1 MSLATKVLIG
11 LGAGIVTGVFFGE
24 LAAPLAIVGQAFILL
39 LQVTV
44 LPFMVVALISG
55 LGRLS
60 VTDALAIARSGGVVL
75 LVLWIVVMAAV
86 LAFPIAFPDW
96 ESASFF
102 TRSLVEA
109 GEPVDFLSLY
119 IPANPFASLA
129 GGIVPAIV
137 VFSVA
142 LGLALI
148 GIDNKA
154 TLLDVLETI
163 RSALDRVTGTVV
175 RLAPIGVF
183 ALMASA
189 AGTLDLAALGR
200 IQVYVFV
207 YIGVAL
213 ALVFWVLPALV
224 RAVTPLRYGEL
235 YLPVRDALVT
245 AFATGNL
252 LIILPILVHRGKET
266 LQRAGLDPKASDSAV
281 DVLVPISFTI
291 PNMGKLLSLAFVPF
305 AGWFTG
311 FELSPTQYPVFA
323 TVGFVSFFGEP
334 VVSLPFLLNLL
345 RIPSDTFDLFVT
357 IDVITSRFGTL
368 LAAAHTLVLAL
379 VAAFVMAG
387 RPALRVRRLAGF
399 VMSSVI
405 VLAVP
410 IVGGRLLFTYA
421 MEPQY
426 TGYREFVQLEL
437 RTPPVEVRVLDSP
450 PATASEDRLPG
461 RRLEQ
466 IRRRGSLRVGYFADA
481 LPLAFRNSAGRV
493 VGFDIEMAHLL
504 ARELGVVLDLVR
516 IDQSDAIPHLESGA
530 LDIVMSGSAITP
542 LRSSAVR
549 FSTSVLQLT
558 AAFVVPDPQ
567 RDRFTSWAQL
577 RRRSGLR
584 LGVGENE
591 YYRRRLE
598 ELFPDAEVVTLP
610 SARTYFTEAWQELD
624 ALVTAAEVGSAW
636 TLVYPQ
642 FAVAV
647 PQPDPMRVPAGYPMP
662 YGEERL
668 HEFVDA
674 FIGLKLSDGTITTLF
689 EHWFE
694 GRGTARERPRWSVV
708 RDVLGWVERGR

>member
-1 MSLATKVLIG
+1 MSLASKVLIG
-11 LGAGIVTGVFFGE
+11 LGAGIATGIFFGDM
-24 LAAPLAIVGQAFILL
+24 AAPISVVGRAFILL
-39 LQVTV
+39 LQITV
-44 LPFMVVALISG
+44 LPFMVVALVSG
-55 LGRLS
+55 LGQLS
-60 VTDALAIARSGGVVL
+60 VKDAISVARSGGVVL
-75 LVLWIVVMAAV
+75 LVLWAIVMASV

-102 TRSLVEA
+102 TRSLVAEP
-109 GEPVDFLSLY
+109 EPVDFLALY
-119 IPANPFASLA
+119 IPSNPFSSLA

-137 VFSVA
+137 VFSIA
-142 LGLALI
+142 MGLALI
-148 GIDNKA
+148 GIENKG

-163 RSALDRVTGTVV
+163 RAALDRVTGTIV

-224 RAVTPLRYGEL
+224 RAVTPLGYREL

-252 LIILPILVHRGKET
+252 LIILPILVQRGKQT
-266 LQRAGLDPKASDSAV
+266 LADSGLDPKVTDAAV

-305 AGWFTG
+305 AGWLTG
-311 FELSPTQYPVFA
+311 FELASAQFPLFA

-345 RIPSDTFDLFVT
+345 HIPSDTFDLFVT

-379 VAAFVMAG
+379 LAAYVMSGRWTLRGPRLAAFAV
-387 RPALRVRRLAGF
+387 
-399 VMSSVI
+399 SSVLL
-405 VLAVP
+405 LAVP

-426 TGYREFVQLEL
+426 TGYREFIELKLRSLSVQS
-437 RTPPVEVRVLDSP
+437 RVLEHAP
-450 PATASEDRLPG
+450 VTVSEDREPG
-461 RRLEQ
+461 RRLE
-466 IRRRGSLRVGYFADA
+466 RVHRRGTLRVGYFADA
-481 LPLAFRNSAGRV
+481 LPLAFRNAAGDV
-493 VGFDIEMAHLL
+493 VGFDIDMAHLL
-504 ARELGVVLDLVR
+504 ARELGVTLELIR
-516 IDQSDAIPHLESGA
+516 LEPSEAIAHLESGA
-530 LDIVMSGSAITP
+530 CDIIMSGAVITP
-542 LRSSAVR
+542 QLSSAVR
-549 FSTSVLQLT
+549 FSTPVLHLT
-558 AAFVVPDPQ
+558 LAFVVPDEQ
-567 RDRFTSWAQL
+567 RDRFTTWSQV
-577 RRRSGLR
+577 RRRSGLTLAVR
-584 LGVGENE
+584 ENE
-591 YYRRRLE
+591 YYRRRLG
-598 ELFPDAEVVTLP
+598 ELFPDADVVTLP
-610 SARTYFTEAWQELD
+610 SARAYFTEVWREVD

-647 PQPDPMRVPAGYPMP
+647 PLPNPISVPAGYPMP

-668 HEFVDA
+668 REFVDA
-674 FIGLKLSDGTITTLF
+674 FVELKISDGTTAALF
-689 EHWFE
+689 DYWFE
-694 GRGTARERPRWSVV
+694 GRGRERRGQRWSVV
-708 RDVLGWVERGR
+708 RDLLGWVK

>member
-1 MSLATKVLIG
+1 
-11 LGAGIVTGVFFGE
+11 
-24 LAAPLAIVGQAFILL
+24 
-39 LQVTV
+39 
-44 LPFMVVALISG
+44 
-55 LGRLS
+55 
-60 VTDALAIARSGGVVL
+60 
-75 LVLWIVVMAAV
+75 MAAV

-142 LGLALI
+142 IGLALI

-154 TLLDVLETI
+154 ALLDVLDTI
-163 RSALDRVTGTVV
+163 RTALDRITGTVV

-200 IQVYVFV
+200 IQVYVLV

-252 LIILPILVHRGKET
+252 LIVLPILVHRGRET

-311 FELSPTQYPVFA
+311 FELAPTQYPMFA

-399 VMSSVI
+399 VMSSVM

-426 TGYREFVQLEL
+426 TGYREFVELEL
-437 RTPPVEVRVLDSP
+437 RSPPVEVRVLDSP
-450 PATASEDRLPG
+450 PATVSDDRLPG
-461 RRLEQ
+461 RRLERIQ
-466 IRRRGSLRVGYFADA
+466 RRGRLRVGYFADA

-516 IDQSDAIPHLESGA
+516 IGQSDAIAHLESGA

-549 FSTSVLQLT
+549 FSTPVLQLT

-567 RDRFTSWAQL
+567 RDRFTS
-577 RRRSGLR
+577 RSSCAAAPVSDSGW
-584 LGVGENE
+584 G
-591 YYRRRLE
+591 
-598 ELFPDAEVVTLP
+598 
-610 SARTYFTEAWQELD
+610 RTST
-624 ALVTAAEVGSAW
+624 TAVGS
-636 TLVYPQ
+636 
-642 FAVAV
+642 
-647 PQPDPMRVPAGYPMP
+647 RSCSPMP
-662 YGEERL
+662 R
-668 HEFVDA
+668 
-674 FIGLKLSDGTITTLF
+674 S
-689 EHWFE
+689 
-694 GRGTARERPRWSVV
+694 
-708 RDVLGWVERGR
+708 